1 MTESDKK
8 YYKNREIE
16 SQKQKKLI
24 SKANYRG
31 EASVRW
37 HKTNSLTTS
46 TIDDFKKTMKNADKE
61 WEFLNKQ

>member
-37 HKTNSLTTS
+37 HKTNN
-46 TIDDFKKTMKNADKE
+46 KK
-61 WEFLNKQ
+61 